1 MDLPITISS
10 RVCKQF
16 LSYTASDG
24 FATRKYVKF
33 SRENFAFQLDVHVFK
48 TSMFS
53 KSLISSSVGGLFKA
67 VVSVVKG
74 LCYNYSQLSSKVA

>member
-1 MDLPITISS
+1 MIRLNGFTDNSISS

-16 LSYTASDG
+16 ISYTDSEG

-33 SRENFAFQLDVHVFK
+33 FRENFAFQVDIHVFK
-48 TSMFS
+48 TYTSS
-53 KSLISSSVGGLFKA
+53 KSLISYSVGGLFKA

-74 LCYNYSQLSSKVA
+74 QCYNYS